1 MDDVTFNGICPY
13 MVTNDGRVFWVRYG
27 MIQLVGILHQLIGL
41 LEETSKELVI
51 DIHQVI
57 IEKRLN

>member
-13 MVTNDGRVFWVRYG
+13 MVTNDGRGFWVRYG

-57 IEKRLN
+57 IEKKLN